1 MFRIQ
6 TGCITEN
13 RASER
18 VMQKCSMIKEA
29 ERKQYVW
36 HDGRMKD
43 RAEYRLLKD
52 EWGGKGASP
61 KKIHKDGK
69 DELT

>member
-1 MFRIQ
+1 
-6 TGCITEN
+6 
-13 RASER
+13 
-18 VMQKCSMIKEA
+18 MIKEA